1 MRAYLRPGGGVG
13 MRGVLEGRPRV
24 PLQTGAF
31 VTATELGVFGELHLP
46 APGCGVMG
54 WGGGGHPMLRR
65 QEERESTSVS
75 TS

>member
-1 MRAYLRPGGGVG
+1 

-54 WGGGGHPMLRR
+54 WG
-65 QEERESTSVS
+65 EEGIPC
-75 TS
+75 